1 MRVNEDKERIQVSK
15 LPITGNNTLV
25 QVRIIDTINGSGIL
39 DTEAALKRIDGNKE
53 LYNKILETFIRK
65 HAQDHAQLI
74 KNIARGDNGAARGVM
89 HSLKGVA
96 QIVGSDDL
104 HNISVEIDL
113 LLKNGKSSALQEIL
127 ERFNKML
134 AAVIDSIQIHLDQT
148 EKSKSTRHQTCIT
161 SKEKVLLS
169 VESLAELLRMKDMNA
184 TRDAAEV
191 VRSLPD
197 LVSTSHIV
205 ALQKNLDSLDF
216 NNAAS
221 TLQSIK
227 QQILAAD

>member
-1 MRVNEDKERIQVSK
+1 VS
-15 LPITGNNTLV
+15 
-25 QVRIIDTINGSGIL
+25 IIDTINGSGIL

-53 LYNKILETFIRK
+53 LYNIILETFIKK
-65 HAQDHAQLI
+65 HAQDHVQVI
-74 KNIARGDNGAARGVM
+74 KYIERGDNEAARGVM

-104 HNISVEIDL
+104 HNMSVEIDL
-113 LLKNGKSSALQEIL
+113 LLKNSKSSALQEIL
-127 ERFNKML
+127 ERFKKML
-134 AAVIDSIQIHLDQT
+134 AAVIIRIQINLDQT
-148 EKSKSTRHQTCIT
+148 EKTKSTRQQTCIT

-169 VESLAELLRMKDMNA
+169 VEFLAELLRMKDLEA
-184 TRDAAEV
+184 TREAAEV
-191 VRSLPD
+191 VKYLPD

-216 NNAAS
+216 NNAAT

-227 QQILAAD
+227 QQIMAAD